1 MALRPRDLWLGL
13 ILGSTL
19 LARSA
24 LAAEPTVITS
34 ATEDKMFSAHFT
46 VDYAY
51 ASKTAGILRETPMGT
66 MPGQPSNR
74 VHDLIYKS
82 SRHTMNVR
90 GAFGF
95 FHDIEVHVALPI
107 IISDARHLEYDDTD
121 ATSSPTVTE
130 GILPASGFDANNDVP
145 STSGKTVFI
154 GPDRSGLDQIW
165 LGARWAPLNQ
175 RRDPSKPTWTIGGEY
190 RIEIGDT
197 MKFNRTMAKANTG
210 VGRGVNEFYL
220 DTSISRR
227 IGWADPF
234 VTFWWL
240 YPTANDGSNYP
251 TFPLSIGQEDKQPQQ
266 RAGTRFGFESI
277 VWEQPDQQRRIGI
290 EVATRVEATFQGRGY
305 SEMWEAFSTSPAFMI
320 NPDPGNTMP
329 GTPGAMLQPH
339 PGTTVIENYAT
350 FGGEMAIRGQLG
362 KLIQFRV
369 GGGFTYDQGHAIT
382 FDDAGKDRPNSTTDD
397 MDSVVT
403 PGTVEENPLHFRTI
417 DLPGK
422 RYRVDS
428 ATTWEIFVMGKILL

>member
-165 LGARWAPLNQ
+165 LGAR
-175 RRDPSKPTWTIGGEY
+175 
-190 RIEIGDT
+190 
-197 MKFNRTMAKANTG
+197 
-210 VGRGVNEFYL
+210 
-220 DTSISRR
+220 
-227 IGWADPF
+227 
-234 VTFWWL
+234 
-240 YPTANDGSNYP
+240 
-251 TFPLSIGQEDKQPQQ
+251 
-266 RAGTRFGFESI
+266 
-277 VWEQPDQQRRIGI
+277 
-290 EVATRVEATFQGRGY
+290 
-305 SEMWEAFSTSPAFMI
+305 
-320 NPDPGNTMP
+320 
-329 GTPGAMLQPH
+329 
-339 PGTTVIENYAT
+339 
-350 FGGEMAIRGQLG
+350 
-362 KLIQFRV
+362 
-369 GGGFTYDQGHAIT
+369 
-382 FDDAGKDRPNSTTDD
+382 
-397 MDSVVT
+397 
-403 PGTVEENPLHFRTI
+403 
-417 DLPGK
+417 
-422 RYRVDS
+422 
-428 ATTWEIFVMGKILL
+428 